1 MASCQKSHPPVRWL
15 TVHFVVSIANSHHLY
30 KSATY
35 LSLLTVFNWIP
46 WISSPCFS
54 FTRKREGV
62 IQGPEM
68 FFLPL
73 SAAIKKA
80 SQNIILFP
88 EKSRILVT
96 NIQPFVSA
104 KTPVGQLAIHPFQG
118 CIRNHTE
125 IFMRLRNHDALRSVT
140 KLMSIHPWLVLVIS
154 HSAPINHTNP
164 ASIQYYCNYTSV
176 PGSHDW

>member
-68 FFLPL
+68 AFLPL
-73 SAAIKKA
+73 SAAIKKIIPKY
-80 SQNIILFP
+80 NIISRKIPDTGNKYTTVCLGKDPRWAVSYPSVSGLHP
-88 EKSRILVT
+88 ESHRDFHAAEESRCFAQCYKINVNTSLT
-96 NIQPFVSA
+96 
-104 KTPVGQLAIHPFQG
+104 
-118 CIRNHTE
+118 
-125 IFMRLRNHDALRSVT
+125 RSR
-140 KLMSIHPWLVLVIS
+140 HIS
-154 HSAPINHTNP
+154 LCPD
-164 ASIQYYCNYTSV
+164 Q
-176 PGSHDW
+176 SH